1 MWALLNLWQGIQTSR
16 SGEPIQQT
24 SVSPAGSSINI
35 RYEIKSFF
43 SHAIHSFFLI
53 FLALLVS
60 ILCTGISLFL
70 SIRFKDTQKARIAGL
85 SVRVLLYIT
94 STIPCIFMGYFFI
107 SLGRRIFGI
116 SLTYDPLAPVS
127 QRWIYYIIPAM
138 VLGIGDGFL
147 NELLRGSEEEIDVI
161 KQENYLRMAKLI
173 GANMW
178 KHIKND
184 FIIHTSRTIFSRT
197 AALLSGAVIVE
208 FVFRLP
214 GLGWLAFRAAEK
226 QNALELL
233 FILFFSVLVVGFF
246 NVLHLILAVVF
257 DPRLR

>member
-1 MWALLNLWQGIQTSR
+1 M
-16 SGEPIQQT
+16 
-24 SVSPAGSSINI
+24 
-35 RYEIKSFF
+35 
-43 SHAIHSFFLI
+43 
-53 FLALLVS
+53 
-60 ILCTGISLFL
+60 
-70 SIRFKDTQKARIAGL
+70 
-85 SVRVLLYIT
+85 
-94 STIPCIFMGYFFI
+94 
-107 SLGRRIFGI
+107 
-116 SLTYDPLAPVS
+116 
-127 QRWIYYIIPAM
+127 YYIIPAI

-147 NELLRGSEEEIDVI
+147 NELLRSSEEEIDVI
-161 KQENYLRMAKLI
+161 KRENYLRMAKLI

-197 AALLSGAVIVE
+197 AALLSGTVIVE

-233 FILFFSVLVVGFF
+233 FILFCSVFIVGFF
-246 NVLHLILAVVF
+246 NVLHLILAVIF